1 MKIQVTK
8 VKENKDGSAN
18 AHVEFDKEGLK
29 LLLEWGLNAM
39 LLKGFRAQQEA
50 EEEFDMDGRC

>member
-8 VKENKDGSAN
+8 VKENKDGTAN
-18 AHVEFDKEGLK
+18 AYVEFDKEGLK

-39 LLKGFRAQQEA
+39 LLKGFKAQQEA